1 MVRAVCNFVAD
12 AALPVQE
19 PEEPV
24 TEPAIGLLKV
34 FVPAIV

>member
-19 PEEPV
+19 PEEAV
-24 TEPAIGLLKV
+24 TEPTMGFEKV
-34 FVPAIV
+34 FVPATV